1 MPANSIGPPPAAA
14 AVGAHQPHAPK
25 LVAADVH
32 RQQNLVNV
40 GSTPKPRKVAIAHHA
55 RNVQVHMH
63 AHVARAVRSTGMRY
77 VALKDEDIA
86 RTQYNGYRRIR
97 ALIAHHEPRSALHAK
112 DHRGR
117 LAWQILTQI
126 GIKIPMQ
133 PLLAAAGQRVQGIYL
148 AG

>member
-1 MPANSIGPPPAAA
+1 MRTTFSHMPANSIGPPPAAA
-14 AVGAHQPHAPK
+14 AVGAHQPRAPK

-86 RTQYNGYRRIR
+86 RPQYN
-97 ALIAHHEPRSALHAK
+97 
-112 DHRGR
+112 
-117 LAWQILTQI
+117 
-126 GIKIPMQ
+126 
-133 PLLAAAGQRVQGIYL
+133 
-148 AG
+148 